1 MNAAVLYIAVASSSF
16 SSPATFAAAA
26 PLSSSSATI
35 IITPSSNRR
44 APAAAPSPSASGI
57 PWWCRVPRGGSIE
70 DDDDEANEVV
80 EVEVDSGSQ
89 SSVVAAKKKK
99 KKKKTTTAKRK
110 KSKSLK
116 QKSSINAPTDAE
128 VEDEDNDDDEVA
140 TDTSISTAKKN
151 TISNVMKGKDAASIL
166 GDGIRQRANILRHDP
181 LLLPSSS
188 FLSYDERILDT
199 ALVSVGLSLGT
210 AGTDQDPHLKIR
222 NKGEGEEEDDDD
234 EDENAVRNT
243 VIQPMAYYQYGHRGD
258 DSQDGRRG
266 KNTSQRPATI
276 PSTSSTT
283 MVGAISD
290 YFLKTHG
297 GTHIVQFLLSLLT
310 SGLGVACLILP
321 PFPSST
327 SYLSASTKATTIAGA
342 GTATVTTKPSS
353 SSSSI
358 LSHQILRSTLKY
370 QLLQQT
376 LVLGMAKHASG
387 LLGAALI
394 GATQIPNLGLRNVRR
409 HLELVASVDP
419 LGRYLFYCSLLVV
432 WMGWFTGGCGGSGG
446 ASSAAAAGN
455 MRDYIARMRGS
466 ILSIMNAAAATTAA
480 AAAASAASTASSS
493 SPEGGGGDTR
503 SSSSSISQEAA
514 VTTQLLNTLM
524 ESPPPWF
531 LSRSYG
537 YILPI
542 LILMP
547 VLLREIISVIWV
559 ISDVLSLMV
568 VSTKSKS
575 VKVLL
580 GSFLSSCRTILD
592 GSLRVLLAMTSNT
605 NEELSLS
612 SYADSFHRQ
621 RTLAVLVLQCSSVME
636 LAVGGILFWDAIQS
650 FWNFAFVTPTVT
662 MTTTT
667 ISGARLPFKCVLGKM
682 ACAHLYLNFLQS
694 TKRRKA
700 TTPEETSVLER
711 ADEEQS

>member
-1 MNAAVLYIAVASSSF
+1 MSSSLTRMNAAVLCIAMASSSL
-16 SSPATFAAAA
+16 SSPTTFAAAA
-26 PLSSSSATI
+26 SLSSVTTTLS
-35 IITPSSNRR
+35 SSNRR

-57 PWWCRVPRGGSIE
+57 PRWRRVPRGGSIE

-432 WMGWFTGGCGGSGG
+432 WMGWFTGGCGG
-446 ASSAAAAGN
+446 ASSSSAGN
-455 MRDYIARMRGS
+455 MREYIARMRGS

>member
-1 MNAAVLYIAVASSSF
+1 MNAAVLCIAMASSSL
-16 SSPATFAAAA
+16 SSPTTFAAAA
-26 PLSSSSATI
+26 SLSSVTTTLS
-35 IITPSSNRR
+35 SSNRR

-57 PWWCRVPRGGSIE
+57 PRWRRVPRGGSTIKG
-70 DDDDEANEVV
+70 DDDKADD
-80 EVEVDSGSQ
+80 EVEVASGSQ
-89 SSVVAAKKKK
+89 SSVVTAKKMKKKK
-99 KKKKTTTAKRK
+99 MSKGK

-116 QKSSINAPTDAE
+116 QKSSINAPTE
-128 VEDEDNDDDEVA
+128 VGDEDEDNDDDEAA
-140 TDTSISTAKKN
+140 TDTSSSTSTAKKN
-151 TISNVMKGKDAASIL
+151 TISKVMRGTDVASIL

-181 LLLPSSS
+181 LMPSS

-210 AGTDQDPHLKIR
+210 AGTDRDPHIKFR
-222 NKGEGEEEDDDD
+222 SKKGEDEEDDGD
-234 EDENAVRNT
+234 DENAVGDT
-243 VIQPMAYYQYGHRGD
+243 DIQPLAYYQYGHRGD
-258 DSQDGRRG
+258 DSQDQEGTRGR
-266 KNTSQRPATI
+266 NTPQRTATT
-276 PSTSSTT
+276 STSPTSTT

-327 SYLSASTKATTIAGA
+327 SYLSASTKATTTAAGA
-342 GTATVTTKPSS
+342 GTATVTATPSSSS

-387 LLGAALI
+387 LLGAVLI
-394 GATQIPNLGLRNVRR
+394 GATQIPNLGLRNVRH

-432 WMGWFTGGCGGSGG
+432 WMGWFTGGGG
-446 ASSAAAAGN
+446 ASSSSAGN
-455 MRDYIARMRGS
+455 MREYIARMRGS
-466 ILSIMNAAAATTAA
+466 ILSIMNAASATTAA

-493 SPEGGGGDTR
+493 SEGGGGDSR
-503 SSSSSISQEAA
+503 SSSSISQEAA

-524 ESPPPWF
+524 ELPPPWF

-559 ISDVLSLMV
+559 ISDVLSLIV

-580 GSFLSSCRTILD
+580 GTFLSSCRTILD

-605 NEELSLS
+605 NEELSSS
-612 SYADSFHRQ
+612 SYVDSFHRQ
-621 RTLAVLVLQCSSVME
+621 RTLAVLVSQCSSVME

-650 FWNFAFVTPTVT
+650 FWNFALVTPTVT
-662 MTTTT
+662 TTTTTT

-711 ADEEQS
+711 ADEEQP

>member
-1 MNAAVLYIAVASSSF
+1 
-16 SSPATFAAAA
+16 
-26 PLSSSSATI
+26 
-35 IITPSSNRR
+35 
-44 APAAAPSPSASGI
+44 
-57 PWWCRVPRGGSIE
+57 
-70 DDDDEANEVV
+70 
-80 EVEVDSGSQ
+80 
-89 SSVVAAKKKK
+89 
-99 KKKKTTTAKRK
+99 
-110 KSKSLK
+110 
-116 QKSSINAPTDAE
+116 
-128 VEDEDNDDDEVA
+128 
-140 TDTSISTAKKN
+140 
-151 TISNVMKGKDAASIL
+151 
-166 GDGIRQRANILRHDP
+166 
-181 LLLPSSS
+181 
-188 FLSYDERILDT
+188 
-199 ALVSVGLSLGT
+199 
-210 AGTDQDPHLKIR
+210 
-222 NKGEGEEEDDDD
+222 
-234 EDENAVRNT
+234 
-243 VIQPMAYYQYGHRGD
+243 
-258 DSQDGRRG
+258 
-266 KNTSQRPATI
+266 
-276 PSTSSTT
+276 
-283 MVGAISD
+283 
-290 YFLKTHG
+290 
-297 GTHIVQFLLSLLT
+297 
-310 SGLGVACLILP
+310 
-321 PFPSST
+321 
-327 SYLSASTKATTIAGA
+327 
-342 GTATVTTKPSS
+342 
-353 SSSSI
+353 
-358 LSHQILRSTLKY
+358 
-370 QLLQQT
+370 
-376 LVLGMAKHASG
+376 
-387 LLGAALI
+387 
-394 GATQIPNLGLRNVRR
+394 
-409 HLELVASVDP
+409 
-419 LGRYLFYCSLLVV
+419 
-432 WMGWFTGGCGGSGG
+432 
-446 ASSAAAAGN
+446 

-503 SSSSSISQEAA
+503 SSSSISQEAA